1 MSDNIAH
8 LMESDF
14 EESLSSAVDTV
25 DTDGLR
31 TVAALARQVQQKEED
46 IAVLEETLKKEKKE
60 LLRLTDEELPS
71 VLAEIGL
78 TEFKLDDGS
87 SVSVKQT
94 YGASIR
100 VADRPQAYQWLR
112 DNGYD
117 DIIKNTV
124 SVVFG
129 RGEDDSASS
138 FRHFAAENG
147 YTPEQRE
154 DVHPSTLRA
163 FVKERVE
170 NGDVFPM
177 ELFGAFIGQ
186 RAVIKKGKS

>member
-1 MSDNIAH
+1 MSDYIAR
-8 LMESDF
+8 LMEQDF
-14 EESLSSAVDTV
+14 EESVTSAVDKV
-25 DTDGLR
+25 DTEGLR
-31 TVAALARQVQQKEED
+31 TVAGLARQIQQKEED
-46 IAVLEETLKKEKKE
+46 ISVLEETLKKEKKN

-71 VLAEIGL
+71 VLTELGL

-87 SVSVKQT
+87 SVTVKPT

-112 DNGYD
+112 DHGYD

-129 RGEDDSASS
+129 RGEDDEASS
-138 FRHFAAENG
+138 FQHFARQNG
-147 YTPEQRE
+147 YAPEQKE